1 MSLQGPIVVVAEVPS
16 ASLVQALAAAGAFP
30 VIEAAWN
37 EVCDAVSSINP
48 AAIVLAEADAPDTT
62 VARALEEK
70 IAEGESYLPVV
81 ARVRDGAACVIADA
95 LPVSETAPAG
105 QIVARLNAAAR
116 LRALHATVLGR
127 ARDLQ
132 TERNIIAEFP
142 TNDPVED
149 ATVLLVGRGRNYP
162 GLSVAIGECMGVVG
176 AMSVDLAA
184 RCLDARDFDG
194 IVIGD
199 GFSPKLTCAL
209 LAVIGQDSRFRD
221 LPVAILGP
229 EEHVEEL
236 PNLVHA
242 RDPADLIERL
252 LPLVRQHAMEA
263 RLRRMLRSIDSK
275 GMLDPRTG
283 LLNAD
288 AFGRELARVIEETG
302 ERGAPLS
309 VARFTFNGRI
319 DLRTSFDTARLIG
332 RLIRPADF
340 ACRQDDGSIVAVFGN
355 TDLRGSHVV
364 ARRLASVIR
373 HTLFGPGPGRQPAGA
388 SEAHVTLATLKPGD
402 TPLTL
407 MARIAAPAVAA
418 E

>member
-1 MSLQGPIVVVAEVPS
+1 MSLQGPIVVVADSPS
-16 ASLVQALAAAGAFP
+16 ASLVQALADAGAFP
-30 VIEAAWN
+30 VVEAVWSEAC
-37 EVCDAVSSINP
+37 EALSSIKP
-48 AAIVLAEADAPDTT
+48 GAVVLAEADEPDPSL
-62 VARALEEK
+62 ARALEEK
-70 IAEGESYLPVV
+70 IAESESYVPVV
-81 ARVRDGAACVIADA
+81 ARIRDGAICAIADA

-127 ARDLQ
+127 AKDLQ

-142 TNDPVED
+142 TNDPLED
-149 ATVLLVGRGRNYP
+149 ATVLLVGRGRTYP
-162 GLSVAIGECMGVVG
+162 GLSVAIGERMGVVG

-194 IVIGD
+194 VVIGD
-199 GFSPKLTCAL
+199 GFSPKLICAL

-242 RDPADLIERL
+242 RDPAELIERL
-252 LPLVRQHAMEA
+252 LPLTRQHAMEA
-263 RLRRMLRSIDSK
+263 RLRRMLQSIDSK

-283 LLNAD
+283 LLNTE
-288 AFGRELARVIEETG
+288 AFGREL
-302 ERGAPLS
+302 ERTLDEAADRGMPLS
-309 VARFTFNGRI
+309 VARFSFDGRL
-319 DLRTSFDTARLIG
+319 DLRTTFDTARLVG
-332 RLIRPADF
+332 RLVRPADF

-355 TDLRGSHVV
+355 TDLKGAHIV

-373 HTLFGPGPGRQPAGA
+373 HTLFSPGPGRQSA
-388 SEAHVTLATLKPGD
+388 ETNVTLATLKPGD
-402 TPLTL
+402 TPITL

>member
-1 MSLQGPIVVVAEVPS
+1 MALQGPIVVVAEQPS
-16 ASLVQALAAAGAFP
+16 ASLVQALTEAGAFP
-30 VIEAAWN
+30 VVEAGWRKA
-37 EVCDAVSSINP
+37 CDAIASIKP
-48 AAIVLAEADAPDTT
+48 CAVVLAEADTPGTA
-62 VARALEEK
+62 VARELEER
-70 IAEGESYLPVV
+70 IAACDAYVPVV
-81 ARVRDGAACVIADA
+81 ARIRDGDICAVADA
-95 LPVSETAPAG
+95 LPVSENAPAR

-116 LRALHATVLGR
+116 LRDLHATVLGR
-127 ARDLQ
+127 AQDLRS
-132 TERNIIAEFP
+132 ERNIVAEFP

-149 ATVLLVGRGRNYP
+149 ATVLLVGRGRTYP
-162 GLSVAIGECMGVVG
+162 GLSVAVGERMGVVG
-176 AMSVDLAA
+176 AMSVDVAA
-184 RCLDARDFDG
+184 RCLNARDFDG

-199 GFSPKLTCAL
+199 GLSAKLVCAL

-229 EEHVEEL
+229 EEHIEEL

-288 AFGRELARVIEETG
+288 AFGRELGRTLDEAGARGT
-302 ERGAPLS
+302 PLS
-309 VARFTFNGRI
+309 VARFSFDGRL
-319 DLRTSFDTARLIG
+319 DLRATFDTARLIG
-332 RLIRPADF
+332 RILRPADF

-355 TDLRGSHVV
+355 TDLRGAHVV

-373 HTLFGPGPGRQPAGA
+373 HTLFGPGPGRQSAQ
-388 SEAHVTLATLKPGD
+388 AHVTLATFKPGD
-402 TPLTL
+402 TPITL